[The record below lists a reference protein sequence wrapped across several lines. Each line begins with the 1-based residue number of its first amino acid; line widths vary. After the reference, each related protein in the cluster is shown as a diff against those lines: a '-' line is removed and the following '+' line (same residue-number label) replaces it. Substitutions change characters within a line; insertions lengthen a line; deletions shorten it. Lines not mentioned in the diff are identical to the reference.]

1 MCPPTFFLPNLSP
14 PRFVKQK
21 KHRSM
26 ANRMLSLFAGLLF
39 FTLNLSAQNSFDAL
53 RYSNF
58 QVGGTA
64 RSIGAGGALG
74 ALGADFSVLSTNPAG
89 LGWYRKGEFVLS
101 PTFYN
106 ARTASTLINSK
117 DELATKEN
125 RNNFNVNA
133 LGVVVASRPT
143 SPNWTTFNFGIGINR
158 LANFHQKFVY
168 EGVSEGSIVLAHQEQ
183 ANGPDGISDFESGLS
198 IDAQALYDLEPQDGI
213 YESDF
218 DLAPDAPI
226 FRRQEFISRGSINEL
241 VFSFAGNYKERI
253 LLGATIGVPF
263 LRYEEDK
270 TYWEEDQ
277 GAGPDGDVPLFDD
290 LEYTEELNTTG
301 VGINLKVGMIVRVH
315 PALRLGV
322 AVHTPT
328 AFKLEDAFRSSMAY
342 NFTYPDGEIVNG
354 FAESPDGLFNY
365 RLRTPW
371 RVIGSGGFIIKKM
384 GFLSAEVEY
393 VNYGNNE
400 FRYDGFIDAE
410 RDVNNSIA
418 NEFEPALN
426 IRLGAEAAYEIFRFR
441 AGLGIQQSP
450 FANDDTTN
458 KTYSAGFGIREQN
471 FSFDFAYQLRQNEEI
486 FIPYQASD
494 SPEQAVLNE
503 GNFNK
508 FAFTVGFRF

>member
-1 MCPPTFFLPNLSP
+1 M
-14 PRFVKQK
+14 R
-21 KHRSM
+21 
-26 ANRMLSLFAGLLF
+26 ALFIVFLF
-39 FTLNLSAQNSFDAL
+39 FSLCLSAQNSFDAF

-74 ALGADFSVLSTNPAG
+74 ALGSDFSVLSTNPAG
-89 LGWYRKGEFVLS
+89 LGWYRRGEFVLS
-101 PTFYN
+101 PTFFS
-106 ARTASTLINSK
+106 ARTTSTLTNDK
-117 DELATKEN
+117 DGLATEEN

-143 SPNWTTFNFGIGINR
+143 SPDWSTFNFGIGINR
-158 LANFHQKFVY
+158 LANFHQQFIY

-183 ANGPDGISDFESGLS
+183 ANGPGGISDFESGVS
-198 IDAQALYDLEPQDGI
+198 IDAQALYDLEPQDGF
-213 YESDF
+213 YESDLE
-218 DLAPDAPI
+218 LAPDAPI
-226 FRRQEFISRGSINEL
+226 FRRQEFISRGSVNEL

-253 LLGATIGVPF
+253 LLGATVGVPF

-270 TYWEEDQ
+270 TYREEDQ
-277 GAGPDGDVPLFDD
+277 GAGADGDVPLFDD
-290 LEYTEELNTTG
+290 LEYIEELNTTG
-301 VGINLKVGMIVRVH
+301 VGINLKVGLIYRAHQAV
-315 PALRLGV
+315 RLGL

-342 NFTYPDGEIVNG
+342 NFTYPDGEVVNG
-354 FAESPDGLFNY
+354 FAESPDGLFDY

-371 RVIGSGGFIIKKM
+371 RVIGSGGFIIKKH

-393 VNYGNNE
+393 VNFSNNE

-418 NEFEPALN
+418 NDFEPAMN
-426 IRLGAEAAYEIFRFR
+426 IRLGGEFAYEIFRFR

-450 FANDDTTN
+450 FANDNSTN
-458 KTYSAGFGIREQN
+458 KTYSAGFGIRQQN
-471 FSFDFAYQLRQNEEI
+471 FSLDFAYRLHRNEEL

-494 SPEQAVLNE
+494 SPEQLVANE
-503 GNFNK
+503 ENFNT

>member
-1 MCPPTFFLPNLSP
+1 
-14 PRFVKQK
+14 
-21 KHRSM
+21 M
-26 ANRMLSLFAGLLF
+26 ANRMLSLFVVYLF
-39 FTLNLSAQNSFDAL
+39 TMLGLSAQNSFDAL

-64 RSIGAGGALG
+64 RSIGSGGALG

-89 LGWYRKGEFVLS
+89 MGWYRRGEFVLS

-106 ARTASTLINSK
+106 ARTTSTLTN
-117 DELATKEN
+117 DPDGFATKES
-125 RNNFNVNA
+125 RNNFNFNA
-133 LGVVVASRPT
+133 LGVVVAGNPR
-143 SPNWTTFNFGIGINR
+143 SPDWPTFNFGIGINR
-158 LANFHQKFVY
+158 LANFHQEFIY
-168 EGVSEGSIVLAHQEQ
+168 EGVSEGSIILAHQEQ
-183 ANGPDGISDFESGLS
+183 ANGPNGISDFESGVS
-198 IDAQALYDLEPQDGI
+198 IDAQALYDLEPQDGF
-213 YESDF
+213 YESDME
-218 DLAPDAPI
+218 LAPEAPI
-226 FRRQEFISRGSINEL
+226 FRRQDVISRGSINEL

-270 TYWEEDQ
+270 TYREEDQ
-277 GAGPDGDVPLFDD
+277 GAGDGDVPLFDD

-301 VGINLKVGMIVRVH
+301 TGINLKVGMIFRAH
-315 PALRLGV
+315 QALRLGL

-328 AFKLEDAFRSSMAY
+328 AFRMEDAFRTSMAY
-342 NFTYPDGEIVNG
+342 NFTYPDGEVVNG
-354 FAESPDGLFNY
+354 FAESPDGLFEY

-371 RVIGSGGFIIKKM
+371 RVIGSGGLIVKKN

-418 NEFEPALN
+418 NDFEPAMN
-426 IRLGAEAAYEIFRFR
+426 IRLGGEIAYEIFRFR

-458 KTYSAGFGIREQN
+458 KTYSAGFGIREKN
-471 FSFDFAYQLRQNEEI
+471 FSLDFAYRLRQNEEL
-486 FIPYQASD
+486 FIPYQAFE
-494 SPEQAVLNE
+494 SPEQLVINE
-503 GNFNK
+503 GSFNT
-508 FAFTVGFRF
+508 FAFTLGFRF